1 MVAFC
6 IALSMISR
14 IIPNN
19 NERQKKL
26 YLTAEGKKLIELVQ
40 QIFFDLETVITSSIS
55 EPDKQNVR
63 NILKNIIRN
72 FNNSLYQNTAS

>member
-6 IALSMISR
+6 IGLCIISR

-19 NERQKKL
+19 NKRQKKL

>member
-6 IALSMISR
+6 IGLSIISR